1 MGTCSSCNTTH
12 NRNKASLYLQ
22 VYYYYKAI
30 KTKAGAAL
38 SKAFGPYSR
47 MGMLATLK
55 KNPKSYHG
63 MKQKAI
69 FIIFDLEIVAYSII
83 LGIGVDTMVVIRFL
97 TSLFFS
103 LS

>member
-22 VYYYYKAI
+22 VYCYYKAI

-47 MGMLATLK
+47 MGMLAL
-55 KNPKSYHG
+55 
-63 MKQKAI
+63 
-69 FIIFDLEIVAYSII
+69 
-83 LGIGVDTMVVIRFL
+83 
-97 TSLFFS
+97 
-103 LS
+103 